1 MVSIA
6 TSLSSSK
13 NQLSTLKR
21 SCGLLLSVTILSCL
35 ALTMLSPA
43 YILAEDYS
51 IRTVDMAKLMKATK
65 VASEK
70 LPALEA
76 KSKKQ
81 EQDFKAQRDSIK
93 SFEKKLIDKNVTPD
107 SKEADEL
114 RVKARDFDRKLKDSQ
129 EEMQKQYAQISKE
142 ALKQAQEAINS
153 YAQKNKV
160 SLVLEKG
167 AKGASPVLYGEAGSD
182 ITAELISS
190 MK

>member
-1 MVSIA
+1 MISLV
-6 TSLSSSK
+6 TSLSVFK
-13 NQLSTLKR
+13 NQLSTLNR
-21 SCGLLLSVTILSCL
+21 SRGHLLSVAILSCL
-35 ALTMLSPA
+35 TFTALIPA
-43 YILAEDYS
+43 YILADDYS

-81 EQDFKAQRDSIK
+81 EQEFKAQRDSIK
-93 SFEKKLIDKNVTPD
+93 SLEKKLIDKNVAPD

-142 ALKQAQEAINS
+142 ALKQAQDAVNS
-153 YAQKNKV
+153 YAQKNKI

-182 ITAELISS
+182 ITAELIAN